1 MQCRPQ
7 FRPTVPSP
15 LLRFSG
21 SLTDPLA
28 AKQQQK
34 QGGSKGS
41 ATYLAD
47 SGGRMGRSGARCCC
61 HGATHNCLRALLC

>member
-1 MQCRPQ
+1 MVQCWPQ

-15 LLRFSG
+15 LLAFCSG

-47 SGGRMGRSGARCCC
+47 SGGRMGRSGA
-61 HGATHNCLRALLC
+61 GVLLP